1 MEYFQLA
8 LTIAVLIAVVNS
20 AKKLDEIEKRM
31 K

>member
-20 AKKLDEIEKRM
+20 AKKLEEIEKRM

>member
-8 LTIAVLIAVVNS
+8 LVVAVLITVVS
-20 AKKLDEIEKRM
+20 ITKKLDEIEKRL

>member
-20 AKKLDEIEKRM
+20 AKKLEAIEKRM

>member
-8 LTIAVLIAVVNS
+8 LTIAVLIAVINS
-20 AKKLDEIEKRM
+20 AKKLEEIEKRM